1 MTLQKDRYG
10 KKYMMECDELG
21 KRDILLN
28 SLLLVLITKHNITD
42 RRSSEN
48 AKHMKVRNKNEQ
60 TGLIRNNN

>member
-1 MTLQKDRYG
+1 
-10 KKYMMECDELG
+10 MECDELG

-28 SLLLVLITKHNITD
+28 SLLLVLITKHSITD
-42 RRSSEN
+42 RRSIEN